1 MEVLKWC
8 NIMAQRYS
16 FLMFR
21 ICQVIALMVIYMSVI
36 SHFGL
41 MKRTL
46 MHKALAF
53 QYLLRALVMGV
64 TVSGDKT

>member
-1 MEVLKWC
+1 
-8 NIMAQRYS
+8 
-16 FLMFR
+16 MFR